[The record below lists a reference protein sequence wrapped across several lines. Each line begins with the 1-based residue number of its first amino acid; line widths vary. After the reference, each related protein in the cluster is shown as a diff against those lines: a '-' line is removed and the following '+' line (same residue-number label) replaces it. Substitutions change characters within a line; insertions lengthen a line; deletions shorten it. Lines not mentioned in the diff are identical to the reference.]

1 MGGYLVGKEELYI
14 YLSEN
19 LNVKI
24 GVDER
29 RFDIYKELCIDQY
42 FTTDLSSTN
51 IRVIDRSYIFFYIF
65 IIYNIIVN

>member
-51 IRVIDRSYIFFYIF
+51 IRVIDRSYIFFYIC

>member
-29 RFDIYKELCIDQY
+29 RFDIYKELYIDQY